1 MEQKSKLIKKI
12 KINET
17 KYKNNTWIHMNSH
30 EHPWTPMNTH
40 EHPWTPM
47 NTHEFTWIHMNSYE
61 FPWIHIDFHEFIWI
75 SRFFFNV
82 FCLCF
87 FVYKTK
93 RKTIFVVIL
102 YLLMVVNLF
111 YTYICL
117 LCNYSLLGFHLLKLC
132 FTCWCL
138 NEISVVQPF
147 FHKFITFFGVF
158 LWLLFVW
165 MLFFW
170 LFFLWLLFV

>member
-1 MEQKSKLIKKI
+1 
-12 KINET
+12 
-17 KYKNNTWIHMNSH
+17 MNL
-30 EHPWTPMNTH
+30 
-40 EHPWTPM
+40 
-47 NTHEFTWIHMNSYE
+47 FE
-61 FPWIHIDFHEFIWI
+61 FPD
-75 SRFFFNV
+75 FFFTV

-93 RKTIFVVIL
+93 RKTIFVFIL

-117 LCNYSLLGFHLLKLC
+117 LCSYSLLGFHLLKLC

-165 MLFFW
+165 MLFFGCFFYDYCLFNVIFFW
-170 LFFLWLLFV
+170 LYLFLQKYIL

>member
-1 MEQKSKLIKKI
+1 
-12 KINET
+12 
-17 KYKNNTWIHMNSH
+17 MN
-30 EHPWTPMNTH
+30 
-40 EHPWTPM
+40 
-47 NTHEFTWIHMNSYE
+47 FQI
-61 FPWIHIDFHEFIWI
+61 
-75 SRFFFNV
+75 FFQCFL
-82 FCLCF
+82 FMLF

-93 RKTIFVVIL
+93 RKTIFVFIL

-132 FTCWCL
+132 FTSWCL

-158 LWLLFVW
+158 LWVLFVW

-170 LFFLWLLFV
+170 LFFYDYCLFNVIFFGYIYFSKNTYCKQSRAGNSH